1 MNIALIG
8 LGMVSGTH
16 VAAIRASEQGL
27 NLAGVL
33 GRNPDKAAAFARRKE
48 TRAFASVEEIAND
61 PKVDFAIIATPPD
74 QRTELVRILSTASK
88 PILMEKPIERTLG
101 AAKAI
106 VEQCEVS
113 GVPLGIVFQHRARAA
128 SQALKSAIEQGEMGT
143 IATVEIRVPWW
154 RDQSYYD
161 EPGRGTYARDGG
173 GVMISQ
179 AIHTL
184 DLAMWLLGPISDIQA
199 MMRRT
204 PLHNLEAEDWAGA
217 VFEMDSGAVGTLM
230 ATTAEYPGA
239 AESITIQGSRAK
251 AHLEFGVLTLT
262 TFDGRESTVGET
274 AATGG
279 GADPMAFT
287 HAWHQ
292 AVIEDFAKAVSSG
305 TQPMATGRSA
315 LLTHA
320 VIDAMQI
327 ANRTGHKTRVI
338 L

>member
-27 NLAGVL
+27 SLAGVL
-33 GRNPDKAAAFARRKE
+33 GRNTEKTAEFARRND
-48 TRAFASVEEIAND
+48 TRAFGSVEEIAND
-61 PKVDFAIIATPPD
+61 PNVDFAIIATPPD
-74 QRTELVRILSTASK
+74 QRRELVRVLSTASK

-128 SQALKSAIEQGEMGT
+128 SQALKAAIEQDELGA

-161 EPGRGTYARDGG
+161 EPGRGTFARDGG

-184 DLAMWLLGPISDIQA
+184 DLAMWMLGPISDIQA
-199 MMRRT
+199 VMRKT
-204 PLHNLEAEDWAGA
+204 PLHDLEAEDWAGA

-230 ATTAEYPGA
+230 ATTAEFPGA
-239 AESITIQGSRAK
+239 AESITIQGTRAK
-251 AHLEFGVLTLT
+251 AHLESGVLTLT
-262 TFDGRESTVGET
+262 TFDGQKSTIGET
-274 AATGG
+274 ATTGG

-292 AVIEDFAKAVSSG
+292 TVIEDFAKAVSSG
-305 TQPMATGRSA
+305 TLPMATGHSA

-327 ANRTGHKTRVI
+327 ANRTGQKTRVI
-338 L
+338 S